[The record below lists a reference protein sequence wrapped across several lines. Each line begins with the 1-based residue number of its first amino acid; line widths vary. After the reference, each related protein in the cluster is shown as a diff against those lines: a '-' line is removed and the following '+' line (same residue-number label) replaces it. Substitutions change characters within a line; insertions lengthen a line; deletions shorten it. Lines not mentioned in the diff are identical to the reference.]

1 MQNNREDDKLFG
13 DIANTIQQR
22 IKQTCPVCGRGAA
35 DTKPPD
41 LRDLEALISIRDGFN
56 AHRRTFTPL
65 IREQF
70 ERFDQTIAYLHR
82 MIAGS
87 VERG

>member
-1 MQNNREDDKLFG
+1 MQHNKEEGEVFK
-13 DIANTIQQR
+13 DIADTIAQR

-35 DTKPPD
+35 DTKAPD
-41 LRDLEALISIRDGFN
+41 LRDLEALIAIRDGFN
-56 AHRRTFTPL
+56 AHRRSFTPL

-70 ERFDQTIAYLHR
+70 QRFDETIAYLHR

-87 VERG
+87 VER

>member
-1 MQNNREDDKLFG
+1 MQNSPEDD
-13 DIANTIQQR
+13 DVYREVSATIHQR

-56 AHRRTFTPL
+56 AHRRSFTPL
-65 IREQF
+65 IKEQF
-70 ERFDQTIAYLHR
+70 DRFDQTIAYLHR

>member
-1 MQNNREDDKLFG
+1 MDHNQADDRLFQ
-13 DIANTIQQR
+13 DIAETIQQR

-41 LRDLEALISIRDGFN
+41 LRDLEALIAIRDGFN
-56 AHRRTFTPL
+56 AHRRAFTPL